1 MAKNKK
7 ENPIAVYAVVSQIA
21 FIVIGPLLVFVVGG
35 SALVDWLC
43 WPQWVKF
50 VLMGVG
56 ILTMLSASVNYLKKL
71 IKLFDKNESGTGT
84 SEVGHSRRD
93 HDYYDDSI
101 KKKRL

>member
-1 MAKNKK
+1 MAGNKK
-7 ENPIAVYAVVSQIA
+7 ENPIAVYAVVSQVV
-21 FIVIGPLLVFVVGG
+21 FIVLGPLLVFVIGG
-35 SALVDWLC
+35 SALVDWLG
-43 WPQWVKF
+43 WEQWVKLLF
-50 VLMGVG
+50 MGIG
-56 ILTMLSASVNYLKKL
+56 IMTMLSGSVSYLKKL

>member
-1 MAKNKK
+1 MAGNKK
-7 ENPIAVYAVVSQIA
+7 ENPIAVYAVVSQVA
-21 FIVIGPLLVFVVGG
+21 FIVLGPLLVFVIGG
-35 SALVDWLC
+35 SALVDWLG
-43 WPQWVKF
+43 WEQWVKLLF
-50 VLMGVG
+50 MGIG
-56 ILTMLSASVNYLKKL
+56 IMTMLSGSVSYLKKL